1 MHKQIEAL
9 FLELTNVQKTLI
21 DEKDKVQNLL
31 EEKQLLI
38 AEKAEL
44 SAQAQQQ
51 AETAKPWWRF
61 W

>member
-21 DEKDKVQNLL
+21 DEKDKVQSLL

-51 AETAKPWWRF
+51 TEKAKPWWRF